1 MKRVSDNSTDG
12 FSRRRFLA
20 NASAVGAIP
29 WLGLPRMAAAE
40 PPPEI
45 RKIRLAGPIPIV
57 CTAPQLLAEE
67 LLHLEGFSEVE
78 YVSIMESGIDLFRD
92 GRVDMS
98 MWNVPSLVPV
108 LDAGHPIVIL
118 AGIHP
123 GCWELF
129 GNERVRAIRD
139 LKGKNIAIHGN
150 RDGES
155 VVFLDVDHSL
165 IASILA
171 YVGIDP
177 QKDVNWVLGSSYDEA
192 MHLFVDGKADAYMA
206 PPPRPQEL
214 GARKIGHV
222 IVNGT
227 QDRPWSQYYCCVLA
241 ANQQFVDRYPVAT
254 KRAVRAF
261 LKATDICSQDPE
273 RVARHLAAKG
283 WEPRYEVG
291 LEVLNSISFKR
302 WREVDPEDTVRFFA
316 LRLHEVGMI
325 KSTPQKIIDRGTDW
339 RFLNELKR
347 ELKA

>member
-1 MKRVSDNSTDG
+1 MNTVRNKSGDG

-20 NASAVGAIP
+20 DTSALGAASL
-29 WLGLPRMAAAE
+29 LGFAGKAEAE

-45 RKIRLAGPIPIV
+45 RKIRLLNAPIICV
-57 CTAPQLLAEE
+57 SPQFLAEE

-78 YVSIMESGIDLFRD
+78 YVNVESSIDLL
-92 GRVDMS
+92 GEGKVDMT
-98 MWNVPSLVPV
+98 MQNVPSLVPK
-108 LDAGHPIVIL
+108 LDAGRPIVIL

-129 GNERVRAIRD
+129 GNERVPAIRD
-139 LKGKNIAIHGN
+139 LKGKNIAIWGYV
-150 RDGES
+150 DGER
-155 VVFLDVDHSL
+155 VVYMDIDHTL
-165 IASILA
+165 VASILA

-177 QKDVNWVLGSSYDEA
+177 QKDVNWVLGSSYDET
-192 MHLFVDGKADAYMA
+192 MRLFVDGKADAYMA

-214 GARKIGHV
+214 RARKIGHV

-241 ANQQFVDRYPVAT
+241 ANRQFVDRYPVAT

-261 LKATDICSQDPE
+261 LKATDICAQAPE
-273 RVARHLAAKG
+273 RVARYLAAKG
-283 WEPRYEVG
+283 YEPRYEVG
-291 LEVLNSISFKR
+291 LEVLNSIPFKR
-302 WREVDPEDTVRFFA
+302 WREVHPEDTLRFFA
-316 LRLHEVGMI
+316 LRLHDVGMI